1 MTRHWLIGGAAL
13 ALCSTLVLAQQRPES
28 LLPPGFDDPAPAP
41 SAAPSPPP
49 SQPSQSGTAPA
60 TSNPVVQPLPG
71 GGTSAPSV
79 SIPNLV
85 LPSNLPSID
94 ELEKLSPDELDE
106 LLGLKPKFDMPPA
119 ARRSMVQVG
128 LLDPAEG
135 GLPTASLANQPAAI
149 VRAALAGTRR
159 PMVSRWGHIMLRS
172 ALASRLEAPSGMDP
186 AEFAALRVRALNA
199 MGEWHVAKALAQ
211 DVDTGNWNGALTDA
225 AYDAYLHSADL
236 VGICPRVQVGSHQR
250 DDAQWEMT
258 RSICAAY
265 SGQGAR
271 AGSELSRMLSR
282 GRAEP
287 IDVLL
292 AQRFAGA
299 AGGGRRAVNLEWDDV
314 KELTPWRFALANAV
328 GAELPAALLDA
339 QTPLLERMAATA
351 PMLPLAQRLV
361 PADRAAREG
370 ILSSAAMVD
379 LYSQLRA
386 EGADGNAARTAA
398 RLRDAY
404 LQADGA
410 ARVAAIKDVWGGPS
424 PDYGRLVLTAYA
436 AARLEPDEALL
447 ADAPALIASMLTTGL
462 ERDALRWASLL
473 PQGSEGWALLV
484 FAQTNRATLV
494 TSGQF
499 EAFVDD
505 DGSAGQRKSAFLL
518 AGLAGLERIEADSVA
533 SLAEDL
539 GADFSRQS
547 RWSNLIDRAADQGN
561 PALVA
566 FLAGVGMQGT
576 DWDQMTPRHLYHIVA
591 ALNRVGLTAEAR
603 MIAAEAV
610 ARG

>member
-49 SQPSQSGTAPA
+49 SQPAPSGPVPA
-60 TSNPVVQPLPG
+60 TSSPVVQPLPG
-71 GGTSAPSV
+71 GVSAPPV
-79 SIPNLV
+79 SIPNVV

-119 ARRSMVQVG
+119 ARRSMAQVG

-135 GLPTASLANQPAAI
+135 GLPTGSLANQPAAI

-159 PMVSRWGHIMLRS
+159 PMLSRWGHIMLRS
-172 ALASRLEAPSGMDP
+172 ALASRLEAPAGMDP

-236 VGICPRVQVGSHQR
+236 VGICPRVQVGSSER

-314 KELTPWRFALANAV
+314 MELTPWRFALANAV
-328 GAELPAALLDA
+328 GAELPEALLDR
-339 QTPLLERMAATA
+339 QTPTLERMAATA
-351 PMLPLAQRLV
+351 PMLPLAQRLT

-386 EGADGNAARTAA
+386 EGADGDAARTAA

-404 LQADGA
+404 VQADGA
-410 ARVAAIKDVWGGPS
+410 ARVAAIKDVWGGPV

-447 ADAPALIASMLTTGL
+447 ADAPALIASMLTAGL

-484 FAQTNRATLV
+484 FAQTSRSTPV
-494 TSGQF
+494 SSGQF
-499 EAFVDD
+499 EAFADD
-505 DGSAGQRKSAFLL
+505 DESAGQRKSAFLL
-518 AGLAGLERIEADSVA
+518 AGLAGLDRIEPDAVD

-539 GADFSRQS
+539 AADFNRRT
-547 RWSNLIDRAADQGN
+547 RWSNLIDLAADQGN

-566 FLAGVGMQGT
+566 LLAGVGMQGSN
-576 DWDQMTPRHLYHIVA
+576 WEQMTPRHLYHIVS
-591 ALNRVGLTAEAR
+591 ALNRVGLSAEAR